1 MMRPIWPLSGCF
13 CGPVRCTVQRGQHM
27 RRREVLSV
35 LGCAAI
41 SWPLTARA
49 QRDALPLIGFV
60 RITSATGFENLVS
73 AFRLGLKDAGFV
85 DGENV
90 RVETRWA
97 DGYADRVPPIM
108 REFVNLRAA
117 VIVGNSTATQAGKT

>member
-1 MMRPIWPLSGCF
+1 MLLWTGTMHRSETLGHNM
-13 CGPVRCTVQRGQHM
+13 Q
-27 RRREVLSV
+27 RREFLGV
-35 LGCAAI
+35 LGCAAV
-41 SWPLTARA
+41 SWPLVARA

-73 AFRLGLKDAGFV
+73 AFRLGLKDTGFV

-90 RVETRWA
+90 RIETRWA

-117 VIVGNSTATQAGKT
+117 VIVGNSTAFHAGKTEVG